1 MSADVVFDSEFV
13 PTLDPYHKIL
23 GMISKVSKASQ
34 SKQKLQNNYLE
45 RNNFE
50 IALSDHTILMIF
62 FAKSVFICF
71 LIFKNPKIF
80 KIGPKMS
87 DRHYVTYVY
96 KYWERSGLCKGPH
109 IQKILRCTEK
119 KINVYN

>member
-62 FAKSVFICF
+62 LQNLFEFAFSFSK
-71 LIFKNPKIF
+71 
-80 KIGPKMS
+80 
-87 DRHYVTYVY
+87 
-96 KYWERSGLCKGPH
+96 
-109 IQKILRCTEK
+109 IQKFSKSDQKWAIGIT
-119 KINVYN
+119 